1 MISIMINIMYAQ
13 SVPKQHLT
21 MKGRINMKRFLA
33 LLLVVLTTVCIGT
46 IAYAETNESA
56 DTRASN
62 YFSTYGIA
70 LSKPGSNK
78 INITFS
84 CSAVGTASQIGVSN
98 YYVQR
103 YDEDDSE
110 WVTVSGPH
118 NGSYSY
124 NASSHSFAKTF
135 QGVADEKYRVKCTF
149 LCTKNGTTETKSYTS
164 RSVTLP

>member
-1 MISIMINIMYAQ
+1 
-13 SVPKQHLT
+13 
-21 MKGRINMKRFLA
+21 MKRFMACILAIVA
-33 LLLVVLTTVCIGT
+33 LLCF
-46 IAYAETNESA
+46 ASFAMAESNS
-56 DTRASN
+56 TRDSN
-62 YFSTYGIA
+62 YFQSYGIT

-98 YYVQR
+98 YSVQR
-103 YDEDDSE
+103 YNSDSGYWE
-110 WVTVSGPH
+110 VVSGPH

-135 QGVADEKYRVKCTF
+135 QGVADEKYRVRCTF

-164 RSVTLP
+164 RSVTMP

>member
-1 MISIMINIMYAQ
+1 
-13 SVPKQHLT
+13 
-21 MKGRINMKRFLA
+21 MKRYLG
-33 LLLVVLTTVCIGT
+33 LILVIITLICIGS
-46 IAYAETNESA
+46 IAMA
-56 DTRASN
+56 DEDNTRASN
-62 YFSTYGIA
+62 YFNSYGIT

-84 CSAVGTASQIGVSN
+84 CTAVGTASQIGVSN
-98 YYVQR
+98 YSVYR
-103 YDEDDSE
+103 YDDGSG
-110 WVTVSGPH
+110 WVLVSGP
-118 NGSYSY
+118 NSGSYSY

>member
-1 MISIMINIMYAQ
+1 
-13 SVPKQHLT
+13 
-21 MKGRINMKRFLA
+21 MKRFMACILA
-33 LLLVVLTTVCIGT
+33 IVVLLCFASFAV
-46 IAYAETNESA
+46 AESNS
-56 DTRASN
+56 TRDSN
-62 YFSTYGIA
+62 YFQSYGIS

-84 CSAVGTASQIGVSN
+84 CAAVGTASQIGVST
-98 YYVQR
+98 YFVQR
-103 YDEDDSE
+103 YDDDGY
-110 WVTVSGPH
+110 WDVVSGPH

-135 QGVADEKYRVKCTF
+135 QGVAGEKYRVKCTF

>member
-1 MISIMINIMYAQ
+1 
-13 SVPKQHLT
+13 
-21 MKGRINMKRFLA
+21 MKRFMACILAIVA
-33 LLLVVLTTVCIGT
+33 LLCF
-46 IAYAETNESA
+46 ASFAMAESNS
-56 DTRASN
+56 TRDSN
-62 YFSTYGIA
+62 YFQSYGIT

-98 YYVQR
+98 YSVQR
-103 YDEDDSE
+103 YNSDSGYWE
-110 WVTVSGPH
+110 VVSGPH

-135 QGVADEKYRVKCTF
+135 QGVAGEKYRVRCTF